1 MVMMSERLPTR
12 VWYLEMDDP
21 AELRPARA
29 REGVE
34 VVCAAVPLGPLNRLM
49 YMEIGRGHGWV
60 DRREDSAARWQ
71 AHAEEVETWLAL
83 VRGTPAGYAELSA
96 PSEDGAIDV
105 WTFGVLEPF
114 RGQGVGGVLLTR
126 AIERAW
132 ERGARKVTVNT
143 CELDGPH
150 ALDHYTARGFKLVR
164 EAEEL
169 RGREPTDAAAR

>member
-1 MVMMSERLPTR
+1 MVVMTERLPTR

-21 AELRPARA
+21 AKLRRARD

-34 VVCAAVPLGPLNRLM
+34 AVWAEVPLGALNRMM
-49 YMEIGRGHGWV
+49 YLEIGRGHAWV
-60 DRREDSAARWQ
+60 DRREDSPEAWQ

-96 PSEDGAIDV
+96 PDERGAIDV
-105 WTFGVLEPF
+105 WTFGILEPF
-114 RGQGVGGVLLTR
+114 RGRGAGGVLLTR

-132 ERGARKVTVNT
+132 ERGAAKVTVNT

-150 ALDHYTARGFKLVR
+150 ALEHYRARGFEVVR
-164 EAEEL
+164 EAEEP
-169 RGREPTDAAAR
+169 RGREPEKA